1 MRPLCGKTHEE
12 NRKERLRSYVRFP
25 ELGAA
30 PQRPP
35 LKLKLVC
42 GTNNQLCGLRRIC
55 LRVCARLRFPLAHR
69 FLCGLFRL
77 GAHLAHQLVKR
88 SHPRQVGGDH
98 VRHAARVQQRP
109 LCLRAVALKA
119 EVFFDVQEP

>member
-1 MRPLCGKTHEE
+1 MRPLCGKTHGE

-25 ELGAA
+25 SLG
-30 PQRPP
+30 QRPNVPP

-98 VRHAARVQQRP
+98 VRHAARVQQCP
-109 LCLRAVALKA
+109 ICLRAVALKA